1 MRKTLGLLVLVMLL
15 ALALS
20 SVMAQDGSVPE
31 VTRTQFEMP
40 PDDMR
45 NYRYCEILPVF
56 RDDSN
61 FTIEVYATI
70 SLNQCPDDLWEAL
83 DAETLSDAYGAVQ
96 VIMNGPRYWVVNG
109 TVATGE
115 TAAGKTVDVGGI
127 EMILRA
133 IIETTNLGET
143 VDGSL
148 YTENEV
154 QRNTT
159 YTYLAGN
166 MVYELISPEGDVYR
180 MQSYSQIVDPNLTI
194 DDLETLGDRLDLPEG
209 WRYQARILTENSLLV
224 ADGLALVINDDF
236 QNAYQKVTVDDAV
249 VTSDTTSV
257 ELTDDIC
264 ENPSNAAAIMG
275 AMANSDDGDNEGP
288 SFGETNIEQI
298 MQMMQAPTE
307 GPFYMV
313 NLIQYREQAVY
324 ADGRETDLTGRE
336 ANDLYS
342 PTEFLTAIGARPV
355 YIGDV
360 TSDVTGEESTWDSVA
375 IVQYPCPL
383 AFFAMGADPEFQAR
397 SINKDAG
404 LESST
409 VMVTYPRPLDDFELP
424 DVASDDTA
432 FELVQVVRYNDEA
445 QYADGSNEP
454 SRTGQDAMDF
464 YSESILEVGLEYGVY
479 PKARLEVEG
488 VYIGDGQEWDEVW
501 VYYAPSQ
508 EAFDAFLADPVV
520 IAAQYHLEAALDDAY
535 ALIVDPMFSMIP
547 N

>member
-1 MRKTLGLLVLVMLL
+1 MKKVLSLLVLVMLL
-15 ALALS
+15 ALTLS
-20 SVMAQDGSVPE
+20 SVIAQDGSVPE

-70 SLNQCPDDLWEAL
+70 SLNQCPDDLWGGL
-83 DAETLSDAYGAVQ
+83 DAETLAESYGAVQ

-109 TVATGE
+109 TMATGE

-127 EMILRA
+127 EMMLRA
-133 IIETTNLGET
+133 IIETMNLEGI
-143 VDGSL
+143 VDDSF

-159 YTYLAGN
+159 YTYLSGN

-209 WRYQARILTENSLLV
+209 WRYEARILTEDSLLV

-236 QNAYQKVTVDDAV
+236 QNAYQKVTVGDAV
-249 VTSDTTSV
+249 VTSDATSI

-264 ENPSNAAAIMG
+264 ENPSSAAAIMESMVNG
-275 AMANSDDGDNEGP
+275 TADDESP
-288 SFGETNIEQI
+288 SFGETNTEQV
-298 MQMMQAPTE
+298 MRMLQAPTE

-313 NLIQYREQAVY
+313 NLIEFREVAVFP
-324 ADGRETDLTGRE
+324 DGRETDLTGRE
-336 ANDLYS
+336 ANALYS
-342 PTEFLTAIGARPV
+342 PTEFLAAIGARPV

-360 TSDVTGEESTWDSVA
+360 TSDITGEESTWDEVA
-375 IVQYPCPL
+375 IVEYPCPL
-383 AFFAMGADPEFQAR
+383 ALFAMGADPEFQAR

-424 DVASDDTA
+424 DVASDETA
-432 FELVQVVRYNDEA
+432 FEFVQVVRYNDEA
-445 QYADGSNEP
+445 QYADGSDEP
-454 SRTGQDAMDF
+454 ARTGQEAMDF
-464 YSESILEVGLEYGVY
+464 YADLILEAGLEYGVY
-479 PKARLEVEG
+479 PKARLEVQG

-501 VYYAPSQ
+501 VYYAPSE
-508 EAFDAFLADPVV
+508 EAFDAFMADPVV
-520 IAAQYHLEAALDDAY
+520 VAAQYHRDAALDDAY
-535 ALIVDPMFSMIP
+535 ELRVDPMFSMIP

>member
-1 MRKTLGLLVLVMLL
+1 MKKVLGLLVPVMLL

-40 PDDMR
+40 PDDLR

-56 RDDSN
+56 RDDLN

-83 DAETLSDAYGAVQ
+83 DAETLAESYGAVQ

-133 IIETTNLGET
+133 IIETMNLAET

-166 MVYELISPEGDVYR
+166 MVYELTSPEGDVYR

-209 WRYQARILTENSLLV
+209 WSYQARILTEDSQLV

-236 QNAYQKVTVDDAV
+236 QNAYQKVTVGDELA
-249 VTSDTTSV
+249 TSNDTSIESV
-257 ELTDDIC
+257 DNIC
-264 ENPSNAAAIMG
+264 ENPSSAAAM
-275 AMANSDDGDNEGP
+275 MESMTNSDDADNDDP
-288 SFGETNIEQI
+288 SFGETNTEQL
-298 MQMMQAPTE
+298 MRMLQAPTE

-313 NLIQYREQAVY
+313 NLIQYRELAVY
-324 ADGRETDLTGRE
+324 PDGRETDLTGRE
-336 ANDLYS
+336 ANALYS

-360 TSDVTGEESTWDSVA
+360 TSDVTGDESTWDSVA
-375 IVQYPCPL
+375 IVEYPCPL
-383 AFFAMGADPEFQAR
+383 ALFSMNAIPEFQAR
-397 SINKDAG
+397 LVNKDAG
-404 LESST
+404 LEMST
-409 VMVTYPRPLDDFELP
+409 VMVTHIRPLDDFELP

-432 FELVQVVRYNDEA
+432 FEFVQVVRYNDEA
-445 QYADGSNEP
+445 QYADGLNEP
-454 SRTGQDAMDF
+454 ARTGQEAMDF
-464 YSESILEVGLEYGVY
+464 YADLILEVGLEYGVY

-520 IAAQYHLEAALDDAY
+520 VAAQYHRDAALDDAY
-535 ALIVDPMFSMIP
+535 ELILDPMFSMIP